1 MQNIL
6 SAVEQLDNNTQVLAK
21 GVANVLEQQQK
32 QVDCYRT
39 FGEVYFS
46 LPWCG
51 DNQRLIPTVT
61 IEGQRGEPT
70 VTRPLNDHA
79 LFQLMNKLNFDIR
92 TARNVMPLAPASFTK
107 LINDLKDEKGNEI
120 SLIRS
125 YDDAGVGQGYVRA
138 LLSKKY
144 KLLDNAD
151 VIESILPTVANSEGN
166 WEVVKTLFSDTKM
179 LVSLK
184 SRKFVGEPAVGDTM
198 ALGLQFLNSEVGQ
211 GSCTL
216 QQLMFTLACLNGM
229 QTANNMRKTHLGKAR
244 STEDLD
250 VLTAHTKR
258 KIADATLSEIKDN
271 VSYYSQEKSFN
282 QQIELMRLA
291 HEDTL
296 PNNVDNFK
304 LCESLANNLEDHN
317 KKDNKLLLESLYK
330 TINQDGYKN
339 KPISRATLVNTV
351 TGVANLNDRFNNAD
365 VQEISQK
372 AGNKILHMSKSA
384 WRNLTS
390 SAIPE
395 PLVA

>member
-6 SAVEQLDNNTQVLAK
+6 SAVGQLDNKTQVLAK
-21 GVANVLEQQQK
+21 GVANIYEQQQK

-39 FGEVYFS
+39 FGELDFN
-46 LPWCG
+46 LPMDG
-51 DNQRLIPTVT
+51 DSKTFVPTLT

-92 TARNVMPLAPASFTK
+92 TARNVMPLAPASFTQ
-107 LINDLKDEKGNEI
+107 LINDLKDKKGNEI

-125 YDDAGVGQGYVRA
+125 YEETGVGQGYVRA

-184 SRKFVGEPAVGDTM
+184 SRTFVGEPAVGDTM

-229 QTANNMRKTHLGKAR
+229 QTANNLRKTHLGKSR
-244 STEDLD
+244 SAEDLD
-250 VLTAHTKR
+250 VLTADTKR

-271 VSYYSQEKSFN
+271 VAHYSQQKSFDE
-282 QQIELMRLA
+282 QIELMRLA

-296 PNNVDNFK
+296 PDNVDTYK

-339 KPISRATLVNTV
+339 KPISRATIVNTV
-351 TGVANLNDRFNNAD
+351 TGVANLNDRYNSAD
-365 VQEISQK
+365 LQEISQK